1 MNPVV
6 SELRIY
12 PVKSLDPVIVNKL
25 TISERSLL
33 HDREF
38 AIFDENGKYV
48 NGKKTPEINK
58 LRAVFDLENYQI
70 ELRIEG
76 SDVVHSF
83 SLLEEQN
90 HLNNYLS
97 DYFGYKVFIKQT
109 QNGNFLDIPV
119 YSGLTI
125 LSTSSLKSLSEFF
138 PEIPVEQLRRRFRA
152 NIEISGV
159 ELLWED
165 NLFDRPGNAVEYQI
179 GDVKLFGVAPRARC
193 IVPTRDPDT
202 GITYPYFTK
211 EFVEFRKNS
220 LPDYSLLP
228 EYEHFYF
235 LSVDTFIPDTE
246 NGKTIKVGDKLE
258 ITGIQTLEELN
269 I

>member
-1 MNPVV
+1 MSSIV
-6 SELRIY
+6 SKIRIY
-12 PVKSLDPVIVNKL
+12 PVKSLDPVELNEVS
-25 TISERSLL
+25 ISERSLL

-38 AIFDENGKYV
+38 AIFDENRKFV
-48 NGKKTPEINK
+48 NGKRTPEINK
-58 LRAVFDLENYQI
+58 LRASFDLENYRI
-70 ELRIEG
+70 EIRIEG
-76 SDVVHSF
+76 SNEINVF
-83 SLLEEQN
+83 NLTKEKPLIN
-90 HLNNYLS
+90 KFLS
-97 DYFGYKVFIKQT
+97 DYFGYEVFIKQSA
-109 QNGNFLDIPV
+109 NGDFLDIPV

-125 LSTSSLKSLSEFF
+125 LSTSSLDSLSDFF
-138 PEIPVEQLRRRFRA
+138 SEISIEQLRRRFRA

-159 ELLWED
+159 ESLWED
-165 NLFDRPGNAVEYQI
+165 NLFDKPGNVVEYKI
-179 GDVKLFGVAPRARC
+179 GDVKLFGVSPRARC

-220 LPDYSLLP
+220 LPENSLLH

-235 LSVDTFIPDTE
+235 LSVDTYIPETE
-246 NGKTIKVGDKLE
+246 NGKLIKVGDKLE